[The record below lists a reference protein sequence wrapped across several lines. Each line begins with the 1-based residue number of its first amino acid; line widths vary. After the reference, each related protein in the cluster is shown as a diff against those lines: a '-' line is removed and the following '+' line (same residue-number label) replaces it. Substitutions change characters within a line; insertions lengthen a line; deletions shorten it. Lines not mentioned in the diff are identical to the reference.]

1 MDIEDFEDDFGFS
14 MEDEDEVS
22 SDDLEERLD
31 RMHSAVLVLLNNLS
45 KNPEKTII
53 KWPDR
58 VERINE
64 FKEKLER
71 IRKGEY

>member
-22 SDDLEERLD
+22 SNDLEERLD
-31 RMHSAVLVLLNNLS
+31 MMHSAVLVLLNNLS

>member
-14 MEDEDEVS
+14 MEDEDDVS
-22 SDDLEERLD
+22 SHDLEERLD
-31 RMHSAVLVLLNNLS
+31 MMHSAVLVLLNNLS